1 MQEPEDYNVI
11 HIGPESQNPL
21 DRALVREAKKGK
33 LSGMAGYISMAV
45 VFLGFGILNFTF
57 QMSLNENDEKIV
69 ALIDE
74 VGSLSQ
80 ANFALTEQVIS
91 QEAVLQSIEEDFSNL
106 DEAVSTGDTSVMQSV
121 LQNILGKLSE
131 VGDAAV
137 NLSEDLLGTSDDDT
151 FDILILGTNGAH
163 TDSIMVAS
171 INEEKEKISLFSIPR
186 DLYINGRRIN
196 AYYTYYGVDQLQRM
210 VEEVTGLEMDQ
221 YAQVDLAGFIEI
233 VDILGGLDIYVT
245 EDLYDSLYPNGKGG
259 YFTYSISKGMHHM
272 DGTEALRYARSRE
285 STSDFDRSERQQVV
299 LTAVRNKLME
309 LDGLMDIK
317 ELSAIFQTG
326 LGYTTTDMDIL
337 DIVGFYYDYKD
348 YDLNTGFGLTS
359 GNYLYSV
366 INESGAYVLLPKTG
380 NFEEIQGVIS
390 DLVN

>member
-1 MQEPEDYNVI
+1 MQEPEEYNVI
-11 HIGPESQNPL
+11 HIGPESENPL

-45 VFLGFGILNFTF
+45 MFLGFGILNLSF
-57 QMSLNENDEKIV
+57 QLSLSENDEKIA

-80 ANFALTEQVIS
+80 ANFVLSEQVIS
-91 QEAVLQSIEEDFSNL
+91 QEGVLQSIEKDFSHL
-106 DEAVSTGDTSVMQSV
+106 DEAVSTGDTSVMQQA

-137 NLSEDLLGTSDDDT
+137 NLSEDLLGVSNDET
-151 FDILILGTNGAH
+151 FDILVLGTNGAH

-196 AYYTYYGVDQLQRM
+196 AYYTYYGVDQLERM
-210 VEEVTGLEMDQ
+210 VESVTGLEMDK
-221 YAQVDLAGFIEI
+221 YVQVDLAGFTEI
-233 VDILGGLDIYVT
+233 VDILGGLDIYVS
-245 EDLYDSLYPNGKGG
+245 EDIYDSLYPNGKGG
-259 YFTYSISKGMHHM
+259 YLTYSISKGLHQM

-285 STSDFDRSERQQVV
+285 STSDFDRSERQQTVM
-299 LTAVRNKLME
+299 TAVRNKLME

-317 ELSAIFQTG
+317 QLTAIFQTVME
-326 LGYTTTDMDIL
+326 YTATNMDLL
-337 DIVGFYYDYKD
+337 DIVGYYYDYKD

>member
-1 MQEPEDYNVI
+1 MQEPEEYNVI
-11 HIGPESQNPL
+11 HIGPESENPL

-45 VFLGFGILNFTF
+45 MFLGFGILNLSF
-57 QMSLNENDEKIV
+57 QLSLSENDEKIA

-80 ANFALTEQVIS
+80 ANFVLSEQVIS
-91 QEAVLQSIEEDFSNL
+91 QEGVLQSIEKDFSHL
-106 DEAVSTGDTSVMQSV
+106 DEAVSMGDTSVMQQA

-137 NLSEDLLGTSDDDT
+137 NLSEDLLGVSNDET
-151 FDILILGTNGAH
+151 FDILVLGTNGAH

-196 AYYTYYGVDQLQRM
+196 AYYTYYGVDQLERM
-210 VEEVTGLEMDQ
+210 VEAVTGLEMDK
-221 YAQVDLAGFIEI
+221 YVQVDLAGFTEI
-233 VDILGGLDIYVT
+233 VDILGGLDIYVS
-245 EDLYDSLYPNGKGG
+245 EDIYDSLYPNGKGG
-259 YFTYSISKGMHHM
+259 YLTYSISKGLHQM

-299 LTAVRNKLME
+299 MTAVRNKLME

-317 ELSAIFQTG
+317 QLTAIFQTVME
-326 LGYTTTDMDIL
+326 YTATNMDLL
-337 DIVGFYYDYKD
+337 DIVGYYYDYKD

>member
-1 MQEPEDYNVI
+1 MQEPEEYNVI
-11 HIGPESQNPL
+11 HIGPESENPL

-45 VFLGFGILNFTF
+45 MFLGFGILNLSF
-57 QMSLNENDEKIV
+57 QLSLSENDEKIA

-80 ANFALTEQVIS
+80 ANFVLSEQVIS
-91 QEAVLQSIEEDFSNL
+91 QEGVLQSIEKDFSHL
-106 DEAVSTGDTSVMQSV
+106 DEAVSTGDTSVMQQA

-137 NLSEDLLGTSDDDT
+137 NLSEDLLGVSNDET
-151 FDILILGTNGAH
+151 FDILVLGTNGAH

-196 AYYTYYGVDQLQRM
+196 AYYTYYGVDQLERM
-210 VEEVTGLEMDQ
+210 VESVTGLEMDK
-221 YAQVDLAGFIEI
+221 YVQVDLAGFTEI
-233 VDILGGLDIYVT
+233 VDILGGLDIYVS
-245 EDLYDSLYPNGKGG
+245 EDIYDSLYPNGKGG
-259 YFTYSISKGMHHM
+259 YLTYSISKGLHQM

-299 LTAVRNKLME
+299 MTAVRNKLME

-317 ELSAIFQTG
+317 QLTAIFQTVME
-326 LGYTTTDMDIL
+326 YTATNMDLL
-337 DIVGFYYDYKD
+337 DIVGYYYDYKD

>member
-80 ANFALTEQVIS
+80 ANFAMTEQVIS

-285 STSDFDRSERQQVV
+285 STSDFDRS
-299 LTAVRNKLME
+299 
-309 LDGLMDIK
+309 
-317 ELSAIFQTG
+317 
-326 LGYTTTDMDIL
+326 
-337 DIVGFYYDYKD
+337 
-348 YDLNTGFGLTS
+348 
-359 GNYLYSV
+359 
-366 INESGAYVLLPKTG
+366 
-380 NFEEIQGVIS
+380 GVS
-390 DLVN
+390 KWY

>member
-1 MQEPEDYNVI
+1 MQEPEEYNVI
-11 HIGPESQNPL
+11 HIGPESENPL

-45 VFLGFGILNFTF
+45 MFLGFGILNLSF
-57 QMSLNENDEKIV
+57 QLSLSENDEKIA

-80 ANFALTEQVIS
+80 ANFVLSEQVIS
-91 QEAVLQSIEEDFSNL
+91 QEGVLQSIEKDFSHL
-106 DEAVSTGDTSVMQSV
+106 DEAVSMGDTSVMQQA

-137 NLSEDLLGTSDDDT
+137 NLSEDLLGVSNDET
-151 FDILILGTNGAH
+151 FDILVLGTNGAH

-196 AYYTYYGVDQLQRM
+196 AYYTYYGVDQLERM
-210 VEEVTGLEMDQ
+210 VESVTGLEMDK
-221 YAQVDLAGFIEI
+221 YVQVDLAGFTEI
-233 VDILGGLDIYVT
+233 VDILGGLDIYVS
-245 EDLYDSLYPNGKGG
+245 EDIYDSLYPNGKGG
-259 YFTYSISKGMHHM
+259 YLTYSISKGLHQM

-299 LTAVRNKLME
+299 MTAVRNKLME

-317 ELSAIFQTG
+317 QLTAIFQTVME
-326 LGYTTTDMDIL
+326 YTATNMDLL
-337 DIVGFYYDYKD
+337 DIVGYYYDYKD

>member
-1 MQEPEDYNVI
+1 MQEPEEYNVI
-11 HIGPESQNPL
+11 HIGPESENPL

-45 VFLGFGILNFTF
+45 MFLGFGILNLSF
-57 QMSLNENDEKIV
+57 QLSLSENDEKIA

-80 ANFALTEQVIS
+80 ANFVLSEQVIS
-91 QEAVLQSIEEDFSNL
+91 QEGVLQSIEKDFSNL
-106 DEAVSTGDTSVMQSV
+106 DEAVATGDTSVMQQA

-137 NLSEDLLGTSDDDT
+137 NLSEDLLGVSNDET
-151 FDILILGTNGAH
+151 FDILVLGTNGAH

-196 AYYTYYGVDQLQRM
+196 AYYTYYGVDQLERM
-210 VEEVTGLEMDQ
+210 VESVTGLEMDK
-221 YAQVDLAGFIEI
+221 YVQVDLAGFTEI
-233 VDILGGLDIYVT
+233 VDILGGLDIYVS
-245 EDLYDSLYPNGKGG
+245 EDIYDSLYPNGKGG
-259 YFTYSISKGMHHM
+259 YLTYSISKGLHQM

-299 LTAVRNKLME
+299 MTAVRNKLME

-317 ELSAIFQTG
+317 QLTAIFQTVME
-326 LGYTTTDMDIL
+326 YTATNMDLL
-337 DIVGFYYDYKD
+337 DIVGYYYDYKD